1 MKATVGGRLVAD
13 MVSAARNAGGRV
25 EERGENVAV
34 HVAAGIT
41 TTLGGLSVDV
51 HARVLTGDGRPIPRL
66 FAAGADAG
74 GVSTGGYSSGLAAA
88 LVLGLTAAETIAESL

>member
-1 MKATVGGRLVAD
+1 M
-13 MVSAARNAGGRV
+13 

-34 HVAAGIT
+34 HVAPGIT

-51 HARVLTGDGRPIPRL
+51 HARVLDARRPAYRRL

-74 GVSTGGYSSGLAAA
+74 GISTGGYSSGLAAA
-88 LVLGLTAAETIAESL
+88 LVLGLAAAETIADSL